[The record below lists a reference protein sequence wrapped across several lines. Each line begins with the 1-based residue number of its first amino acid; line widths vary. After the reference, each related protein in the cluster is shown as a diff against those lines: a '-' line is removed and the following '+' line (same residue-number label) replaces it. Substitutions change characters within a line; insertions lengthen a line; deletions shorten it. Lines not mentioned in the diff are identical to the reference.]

1 MVPHDA
7 VLDSSSL
14 AYSERVALSDDGKT
28 NVHVFSRAL
37 RDTVISV
44 ANLGSAQRV
53 LDVCQGLGGPVVA
66 AMSGGFFARADR
78 KPLGD
83 LWIGGERQ
91 PHVPFQAPWHKV
103 RGSLHVAGDRINIDQ
118 RRRLPVRP
126 DGDLL
131 QAGPVLVMGG
141 KLVVDAATDLEG
153 FSAGS
158 DQFDSDIT
166 AGRYPRAAIGHDGA
180 YVYSVVV
187 DGRSDSDVGMTLA
200 RAGQLHAG
208 TPRGGGGA
216 EPGRRRLG
224 HAGRQGPRRRV
235 PRAEQPDGQLQAAH
249 PRREPGGVLGDHLP
263 AG

>member
-158 DQFDSDIT
+158 DQLDSDIT

-187 DGRSDSDVGMTLA
+187 DGRSDSDVGMTLHELGSYMLERLGVVVA
-200 RAGQLHAG
+200 LNLD
-208 TPRGGGGA
+208 GGGSATLVARDLAGVFRVLNSPMDSYRQPT
-216 EPGRRRLG
+216 PGGSREVYS
-224 HAGRQGPRRRV
+224 AIIFRQG
-235 PRAEQPDGQLQAAH
+235 
-249 PRREPGGVLGDHLP
+249 
-263 AG
+263 

>member
-1 MVPHDA
+1 MLPHSA

-83 LWIGGERQ
+83 
-91 PHVPFQAPWHKV
+91 
-103 RGSLHVAGDRINIDQ
+103 
-118 RRRLPVRP
+118 
-126 DGDLL
+126 
-131 QAGPVLVMGG
+131 
-141 KLVVDAATDLEG
+141 AATDLEG

-187 DGRSDSDVGMTLA
+187 DGRSDSDVGMTL
-200 RAGQLHAG
+200 H
-208 TPRGGGGA
+208 
-216 EPGRRRLG
+216 E
-224 HAGRQGPRRRV
+224 
-235 PRAEQPDGQLQAAH
+235 
-249 PRREPGGVLGDHLP
+249 
-263 AG
+263 